1 MLIGLWIR
9 DVVLI
14 EALDLSIG
22 PGLTVLT
29 GETGAG
35 KSIILDAM
43 GLAVGARADAGLV
56 RHGAAQAAASAV
68 FAPAPDHPVWDLL
81 EEKGLSYARD
91 EDLVLRRTLSADGRS
106 RAFVNDQAT
115 GVGVLK
121 EVGEALL
128 EVHGQHETVGL
139 LDARTHRPML
149 DAFGGLEAKAAKVA
163 EGWRGWREAKE
174 AVAAL
179 RDEVA
184 RAAAETEELTLRL
197 TELDRL
203 DPREGEE
210 TELAEERAVLGAA
223 EKALTDISGA
233 REVFE
238 GLTGRVAGAVRAL
251 DRARERALLAGATE
265 AGTAVKRLA
274 EASAA
279 LDRTLIEAAEAEAAI
294 DAAAEAFAFEP
305 DRLEKAEE
313 RLFDLRG
320 LARKLHVP
328 VEDLPTL
335 RARFAER
342 LQAVEGSEDALKA
355 AEAALAAAR
364 AFDFEPDR
372 LEKTE
377 ERLFALR
384 AMARKL
390 GVAVELLPA
399 RRTDIAAS
407 LAAMENAD
415 AALAQADAR
424 AAASRAAYLA
434 AAAELSAARRAAGDK
449 LAKAVMGELAPLK
462 LDKARFQVAVTP
474 LAEDKA
480 GPTGL
485 DRVAFE
491 IATLPGA
498 PFADLGA
505 IASGGELARFALA
518 LKAAL
523 AGRGPGPQPLMIF
536 DEVDQGVG
544 GAVADAVGLR
554 LKRLAGEGQV
564 LVVTHSPQVAAR
576 ADAHWRIAKA
586 GEGARVRTLVED
598 LPAAD
603 REEEIARMLAG
614 AEITDA
620 ARAAARALIG
630 A

>member
-35 KSIILDAM
+35 KSIILDAL
-43 GLAVGARADAGLV
+43 GLAVGARAEAGLV
-56 RHGAAQAAASAV
+56 RRGAAQAAASAV
-68 FAPAPDHPVWDLL
+68 FAPAPNHPVWDLL

-139 LDARTHRPML
+139 LDARTHRPLL
-149 DAFGGLEAKAAKVA
+149 DAFGGLDTRRVA
-163 EGWRGWREAKE
+163 ERWKTWREARE
-174 AVAAL
+174 AVEAL
-179 RDEVA
+179 RAEVA
-184 RAAAETEELTLRL
+184 RSDAETEELTLRL
-197 TELDRL
+197 AELDRL

-210 TELAEERAVLGAA
+210 TELAEERAILGAS
-223 EKALTDISGA
+223 EKALADIAAA

-238 GLTGRVAGAVRAL
+238 GLTARVAGAARAL
-251 DRARERALLAGATE
+251 SRAHERALLAGAAETG
-265 AGTAVKRLA
+265 AAVKRLT

-279 LDRTLIEAAEAEAAI
+279 IERVLIEGAEAEAAV
-294 DAAAEAFAFEP
+294 DAAAQAFDFEP

-320 LARKLHVP
+320 LARKLHVA

-342 LQAVEGSEDALKA
+342 LRAAETSEDALKA
-355 AEAALAAAR
+355 AQGALAAAR
-364 AFDFEPDR
+364 EAYIAE
-372 LEKTE
+372 
-377 ERLFALR
+377 AG
-384 AMARKL
+384 KL
-390 GVAVELLPA
+390 TA
-399 RRTDIAAS
+399 
-407 LAAMENAD
+407 
-415 AALAQADAR
+415 AR
-424 AAASRAAYLA
+424 AAAGERLA
-434 AAAELSAARRAAGDK
+434 MAVMAELG
-449 LAKAVMGELAPLK
+449 PLK
-462 LDKARFQVAVTP
+462 LDKARFRVAV
-474 LAEDKA
+474 ASQGEEKA

-485 DRVAFE
+485 DRVAFDV
-491 IATLPGA
+491 ATNPGA
-498 PFADLGA
+498 PFGDLGA

-523 AGRGPGPQPLMIF
+523 AGRGGGPQPLMIF

-554 LKRLAGEGQV
+554 LKSLARDAQV

-576 ADAHWRIAKA
+576 GDAHWRIAKA
-586 GEGARVRTLVED
+586 GEGDRLRTILED
-598 LPAAD
+598 LSAAE

-620 ARAAARALIG
+620 ARAAARALME

>member
-22 PGLTVLT
+22 PGLTALT

-35 KSIILDAM
+35 KSIILDAL
-43 GLAVGARADAGLV
+43 GLATGARAGAGLV
-56 RHGAAQAAASAV
+56 RRGAAQAAASAV
-68 FAPAPDHPVWDLL
+68 FAPATEHPVWDLL
-81 EEKGLSYARD
+81 EEKGLTYARD

-121 EVGEALL
+121 EVGDLLL

-139 LDARTHRPML
+139 LDSRTHRPLL
-149 DAFGGLEAKAAKVA
+149 DAFGGLQPAAGRVA
-163 EGWRGWREAKE
+163 ARFAEWREARTRVE
-174 AVAAL
+174 ELNAL
-179 RDEVA
+179 AA
-184 RAAAETEELTLRL
+184 RANAETEELSLRL
-197 TELDRL
+197 AELDRL

-210 TELAEERAVLGAA
+210 TALAEERAVLGAA
-223 EKALTDISGA
+223 EKSLSDIASA
-233 REVFE
+233 REAFD
-238 GLTGRVAGAVRAL
+238 GLSTRLASAARTL
-251 DRARERALLAGATE
+251 ERARERAVAAGA
-265 AGTAVKRLA
+265 AADAPAVKRLA

-279 LDRTLIEAAEAEAAI
+279 VDRVLIEAQEAESVVDLAA
-294 DAAAEAFAFEP
+294 DAFEFEP

-320 LARKLHVP
+320 LARKLGCS
-328 VEDLPTL
+328 VEELPLL
-335 RARFAER
+335 RTRFAER
-342 LQAVEGSEDALKA
+342 LLAAETAEATLKA
-355 AEAALAAAR
+355 AEAAVAVARKAYMVEAEALTAARREAGARLAAAV
-364 AFDFEPDR
+364 
-372 LEKTE
+372 
-377 ERLFALR
+377 
-384 AMARKL
+384 MA
-390 GVAVELLPA
+390 
-399 RRTDIAAS
+399 
-407 LAAMENAD
+407 
-415 AALAQADAR
+415 
-424 AAASRAAYLA
+424 
-434 AAAELSAARRAAGDK
+434 
-449 LAKAVMGELAPLK
+449 ELAPLK
-462 LDKARFQVAVTP
+462 LEKARFQVAVEP
-474 LAEDKA
+474 LGEDRA
-480 GPTGL
+480 GANGL

-491 IATLPGA
+491 VSTNPGA
-498 PFADLGA
+498 PFGDLGA

-523 AGRGPGPQPLMIF
+523 ASRSGGPQPLMIF

-554 LKRLAGEGQV
+554 LRRLASSAQV

-586 GEGARVRTLVED
+586 GEGERLRTAVEV
-598 LPAAD
+598 LPPYD

-614 AEITDA
+614 AQITDA